1 MLCHSLTKT
10 TEYKTR
16 LLSDSHPILNTFQPV
31 SGYRSVMNL
40 PSKNCQINPTVTLLK
55 TNGQNTIAR
64 NIFLLFIF
72 VFKANAKRKPNT
84 LAN

>member
-1 MLCHSLTKT
+1 M
-10 TEYKTR
+10 
-16 LLSDSHPILNTFQPV
+16 LNTFQPV

-64 NIFLLFIF
+64 NIFLLLIF
-72 VFKANAKRKPNT
+72 VFKASAKRKPNT
-84 LAN
+84 LASKIINNTDFPVNAIEL